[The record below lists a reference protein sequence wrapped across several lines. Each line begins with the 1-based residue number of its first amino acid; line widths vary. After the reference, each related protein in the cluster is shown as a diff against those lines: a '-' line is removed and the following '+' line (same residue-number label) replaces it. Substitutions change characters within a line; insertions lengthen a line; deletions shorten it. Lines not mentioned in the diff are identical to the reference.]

1 MWHKPRPGHNLSH
14 ATVSSKIFKKHYNNN
29 ELSSNPASNAAGWR
43 YSICVMVSRL
53 RKLRTVFAAFPISYR
68 LLAGAG
74 RSVIGNFFA
83 GEKMKTRSSGIC
95 LLVITWL
102 CATPVVI
109 AVDFDAEIME
119 RANKLAH
126 RAIIVDTHIDVPYR
140 LEEEFEDIA
149 NATNK
154 GDFDYPRSLA
164 AGLNA
169 PFMSIYIPW
178 WHEVDGTAYVFANEL
193 IDMVE
198 GIAAGSNGKFAIA
211 YSVADV
217 RSQFQSGIIS
227 LPLGMENGAPLEGK
241 LANVDHFHKRGI
253 RYVTLTHSKD
263 NHISDSSYDTSGPR
277 WKGLS
282 KFGKAAVRRMN
293 DVGVM
298 VDISHVSDN
307 AFYDAIKA
315 SKAPVIASH
324 SSCRHFTPGFE
335 RNMDD
340 DMLRALAKNNGVIQI
355 NFGSAFITKESNAR
369 AMKKFPIMGLYLELH
384 GVRSDDENYKAL
396 DKAYNDLHPQIY
408 ANLDQVLDHFDHVIE
423 IAGIDHVG
431 IGSDFDRVGD
441 SLPAGLK
448 DVSMYPN
455 LVAGLL
461 GRGYSEE
468 DVEKILGGNLLRV
481 WSDVE
486 AYAADH

>member
-1 MWHKPRPGHNLSH
+1 MLSVVVLR
-14 ATVSSKIFKKHYNNN
+14 AV
-29 ELSSNPASNAAGWR
+29 WR
-43 YSICVMVSRL
+43 CPVRIMVSRL
-53 RKLRTVFAAFPISYR
+53 RKLRAVFAAFPISYR
-68 LLAGAG
+68 LRAGAG
-74 RSVIGNFFA
+74 RSVIGKIFA
-83 GEKMKTRSSGIC
+83 GRKMKTQLSVVC
-95 LLVITWL
+95 LLAIAWL
-102 CATPVVI
+102 CAAPMAV
-109 AVDFDAEIME
+109 AVDFDAETLQ
-119 RANKLAH
+119 RANELA
-126 RAIIVDTHIDVPYR
+126 RRMIIVDTHIDVPYR
-140 LEEEFEDIA
+140 LEEEFEDVA
-149 NATNK
+149 GATNK
-154 GDFDYPRSLA
+154 GDFDYPRALA
-164 AGLNA
+164 GGLNA

-178 WHEVDGTAYVFANEL
+178 WHEDDGTAYAFANEL

-198 GIAAGSNGKFAIA
+198 GIAAESNGKFAIA

-217 RSQFQSGIIS
+217 RRQFQSGIIS
-227 LPLGMENGAPLEGK
+227 LPLGMENGAPLEGN
-241 LANVDHFHKRGI
+241 LENVDHFHKRGI

-298 VDISHVSDN
+298 VDVSHVSDD

-355 NFGSAFITKESNAR
+355 NFGSAFLTEEANVQ
-369 AMKKFPIMGLYLELH
+369 AMKKFPIMGLYQELH
-384 GVRSDDENYKAL
+384 GVRSDDEKYKAL
-396 DKAYNDLHPQIY
+396 NKAYDELHPQIY
-408 ANLDQVLDHFDHVIE
+408 ANLDQVLDHFDHVVE

-431 IGSDFDRVGD
+431 VGSDFDGVGD
-441 SLPAGLK
+441 SLPVGLK

-461 GRGYSEE
+461 GRGYSEQ
-468 DVEKILGGNLLRV
+468 DIEKILGGNLLRV